1 MNVTSSATKPAQSR
15 KDKYLSVYGVV
26 DPLFSL
32 PNSATPSDPIELELS
47 AGGPVAAVYS
57 WVDPSDFDDLEADV
71 SEGSRLAK
79 LARRH
84 DGVVRALADKGAVLP
99 VRLGT
104 LFSDAVSLTELL
116 DQTADDL
123 AAELDRVRDCDEWDL
138 RVRAHLEKAVDRPTI
153 PADES
158 GTAYLMRRRN
168 EREQAATA
176 QAAISTAMSA
186 ADNALTAL
194 AQEVAELAV
203 DASAMAMSRGYLVR
217 TQRAAEFEKVV
228 AELANELEGHSCD
241 VRISGPL
248 PPYSF
253 VKIRLER
260 LSQ

>member
-1 MNVTSSATKPAQSR
+1 MNATSSTTTPEQSR
-15 KDKYLSVYGVV
+15 KAKYLSVYAVV
-26 DPLFSL
+26 DPFFSL
-32 PNSATPSDPIELELS
+32 PGSASAADPIELELS
-47 AGGPVAAVYS
+47 TGGPVAAVYS
-57 WVDPSDFDDLEADV
+57 WVEASDFDDLEEDV

-84 DGVVRALADKGAVLP
+84 DGVVRALARRGAVLP

-104 LFSDAVSLTELL
+104 LFPDAASLTELL

-123 AAELDRVRDCDEWDL
+123 GAELDRVRGCEEWDL
-138 RVRAHLEKAVDRPTI
+138 RVRAYLEKAVDLPTV

-168 EREQAATA
+168 ERERAVVA

-186 ADNALTAL
+186 ADEALTAL
-194 AQEVAELAV
+194 AQSALELAV
-203 DASAMAMSRGYLVR
+203 DTSAMAMSRGYLVR
-217 TQRAAEFEKVV
+217 TQHAAEFETLA
-228 AELANELEGHSCD
+228 AELANDLEGHGCN